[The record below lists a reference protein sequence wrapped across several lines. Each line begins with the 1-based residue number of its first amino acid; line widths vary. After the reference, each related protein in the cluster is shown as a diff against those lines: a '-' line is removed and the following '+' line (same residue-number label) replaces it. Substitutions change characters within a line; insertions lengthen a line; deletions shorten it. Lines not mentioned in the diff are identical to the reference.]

1 MSELSATPKSTLIGC
16 DENEL
21 LHYLH
26 DRYTANHIY
35 TYVGSIL
42 IAVNPHQQAD
52 NLSVYEQIKD
62 YQQSRDIMPHI
73 FIVGD
78 KAYHDMIK
86 KNQSIIILGELG
98 AGKTETSKCVL
109 QYLTESYSG
118 GNDLMK
124 ERFIKCNLL
133 LEAFGNAKTIH
144 NNSSR
149 FGKIFEVHFNNEYQI
164 VGGILS
170 YYLFEKSRVCVQT
183 KGEENYHIFYHLCV
197 NAPEDIRNTL
207 QLSSPHN
214 FYYLNHEDYNFTS
227 KQLRNPRPDNIT
239 DFIKYDR
246 IMDCIDISQQ
256 DKFNIYNTLALILH
270 LGNINFENDPKST
283 QYECKIISMS
293 EQALTITAKLL
304 NVNIDDLRNAL
315 TTKIS
320 MINKT
325 VISCPL
331 TVLEAQTVRDKLAKT
346 IYARLFNQIVDFV
359 NKSISFNSSTSYI
372 SIHDTIGFEYVHIG
386 SFEQFCINYYN
397 EKIHKFR
404 NDHLV
409 KNEILCEEEDRI
421 LNKLGFTNTEEC
433 INLFEAPITGCFY
446 LLDEESKLP
455 EPTSAH
461 FTNEV
466 YSKNKGHAKL
476 KRPQILRSVTTTRKV
491 PDNHDFLIKHFSG
504 DVSYSTTQFIE
515 KNIDILPYSLI
526 TLIHLFF
533 FMYVPFF

>member
-1 MSELSATPKSTLIGC
+1 
-16 DENEL
+16 
-21 LHYLH
+21 
-26 DRYTANHIY
+26 
-35 TYVGSIL
+35 
-42 IAVNPHQQAD
+42 PHQQAD
-52 NLSVYEQIKD
+52 NLFVYEQIKD

-118 GNDLMK
+118 SNDLMK

-144 NNSSR
+144 NNSSH
-149 FGKIFEVHFNNEYQI
+149 FSKIIEVHFNNEYQI

-214 FYYLNHEDYNFTS
+214 FYFTS

-270 LGNINFENDPKST
+270 LGNINFENNPKST
-283 QYECKIISMS
+283 QYECKIISKS

-304 NVNIDDLRNAL
+304 KGNIDDLRNAL

-372 SIHDTIGFEYVHIG
+372 SIHNTTGFEYVHIG

-404 NDHLV
+404 NDHLL

-433 INLFEAPITGCFY
+433 INLFESSITGCFY

-466 YSKNKGHAKL
+466 YSKNKGYAKL
-476 KRPQILRSVTTTRKV
+476 T
-491 PDNHDFLIKHFSG
+491 
-504 DVSYSTTQFIE
+504 
-515 KNIDILPYSLI
+515 
-526 TLIHLFF
+526 
-533 FMYVPFF
+533 

>member
-98 AGKTETSKCVL
+98 AGKSNNSFNYDDYLSFICHLGKTETSKCVL

-124 ERFIKCNLL
+124 ERFIKS
-133 LEAFGNAKTIH
+133 KTIH

-197 NAPEDIRNTL
+197 NTPEDIRNTL

-214 FYYLNHEDYNFTS
+214 FYYLNHEDYNVSSFEWYKNETYMFCLNVFYIFSSCKAYCTILFILFQFTS

-283 QYECKIISMS
+283 QYECKIISM
-293 EQALTITAKLL
+293 
-304 NVNIDDLRNAL
+304 
-315 TTKIS
+315 
-320 MINKT
+320 
-325 VISCPL
+325 
-331 TVLEAQTVRDKLAKT
+331 
-346 IYARLFNQIVDFV
+346 
-359 NKSISFNSSTSYI
+359 KS
-372 SIHDTIGFEYVHIG
+372 
-386 SFEQFCINYYN
+386 
-397 EKIHKFR
+397 
-404 NDHLV
+404 L
-409 KNEILCEEEDRI
+409 
-421 LNKLGFTNTEEC
+421 
-433 INLFEAPITGCFY
+433 
-446 LLDEESKLP
+446 
-455 EPTSAH
+455 
-461 FTNEV
+461 
-466 YSKNKGHAKL
+466 
-476 KRPQILRSVTTTRKV
+476 
-491 PDNHDFLIKHFSG
+491 
-504 DVSYSTTQFIE
+504 
-515 KNIDILPYSLI
+515 
-526 TLIHLFF
+526 
-533 FMYVPFF
+533 